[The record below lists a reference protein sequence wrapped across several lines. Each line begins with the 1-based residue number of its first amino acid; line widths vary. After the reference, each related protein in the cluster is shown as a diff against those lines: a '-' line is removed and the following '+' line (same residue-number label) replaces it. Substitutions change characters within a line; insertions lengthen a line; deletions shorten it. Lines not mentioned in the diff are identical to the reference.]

1 MPDLHLTVLD
11 PAGLHGRPAAR
22 FVQIASRFG
31 SAVTL
36 RVGERTANAKSMV
49 GLLGLAVR
57 PESEITISAEG
68 DDAEAAL
75 AALLAELGSAV
86 EPTERGPA
94 MPP

>member
-1 MPDLHLTVLD
+1 
-11 PAGLHGRPAAR
+11 
-22 FVQIASRFG
+22 
-31 SAVTL
+31 
-36 RVGERTANAKSMV
+36 MV

-57 PESEITISAEG
+57 PQSEITITAEG
-68 DDAEAAL
+68 DDADAAL

>member
-1 MPDLHLTVLD
+1 MPEISLRVID

-22 FVQIASRFG
+22 FVQIASRFQ

-36 RVGERTANAKSMV
+36 GAGGRTANAKSMV

-57 PESEITISAEG
+57 PQSEITISAEG
-68 DDAEAAL
+68 DDADAAL
-75 AALLAELGSAV
+75 AALLAELGPTV
-86 EPTERGPA
+86 EPTERGPV

>member
-1 MPDLHLTVLD
+1 MPEITLRVLD

-57 PESEITISAEG
+57 PQSEITISAEG